1 MYSGRLP
8 VFTAFA
14 SILLFAFTGSTSAQ
28 QPPAPTLPKNPASG
42 ANLVEYLTAKTPYE
56 FWLTC
61 LICLLGFSIIVA
73 LLLVFRRADHAR
85 PDEIARPVIVITVI
99 IGTLVLVTVG
109 YSNEQ
114 IAPAFGLF
122 GTIVGYMLGRLSQP
136 SNDQAGQTGQER
148 AVVSDQTK
156 TGI

>member
-1 MYSGRLP
+1 
-8 VFTAFA
+8 
-14 SILLFAFTGSTSAQ
+14 LLLAFTGLASAQ
-28 QPPAPTLPKNPASG
+28 QPPAPTLPTNPASG
-42 ANLVEYLTAKTPYE
+42 ANLAEYITAKTPYE

-99 IGTLVLVTVG
+99 IGTLLLVTVG

-136 SNDQAGQTGQER
+136 SNDQAGQTRQETV
-148 AVVSDQTK
+148 AVSDQTK
-156 TGI
+156 TDI